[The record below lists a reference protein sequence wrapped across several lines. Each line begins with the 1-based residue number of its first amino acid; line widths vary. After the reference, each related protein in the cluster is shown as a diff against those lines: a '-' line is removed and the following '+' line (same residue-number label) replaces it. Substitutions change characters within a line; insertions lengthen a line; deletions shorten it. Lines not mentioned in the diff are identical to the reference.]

1 MFLHSQQP
9 VVVHRDLKSLN
20 VVLDMQFNI
29 KICDFGLTEIMEC
42 THITK
47 KNNGGSPRYMAPE
60 LYDKKSKVTEK
71 LDVWAMGCIL
81 AEIFGG
87 KIPYDDI
94 VELADL
100 TRAILVDKRLPA
112 IPTINCPL
120 AVQQVIAACLT
131 YDQERRPRS
140 KDIFD
145 QLRAAKKAQPRAT

>member
-1 MFLHSQQP
+1 MWSTDWWKWWNF
-9 VVVHRDLKSLN
+9 VHYVDHN
-20 VVLDMQFNI
+20 
-29 KICDFGLTEIMEC
+29 
-42 THITK
+42 
-47 KNNGGSPRYMAPE
+47 
-60 LYDKKSKVTEK
+60 KV
-71 LDVWAMGCIL
+71 
-81 AEIFGG
+81 
-87 KIPYDDI
+87 DDI

-145 QLRAAKKAQPRAT
+145 QLRAAKKAQPRATWVAIPEFGPR

>member
-1 MFLHSQQP
+1 
-9 VVVHRDLKSLN
+9 VHYVDHN
-20 VVLDMQFNI
+20 
-29 KICDFGLTEIMEC
+29 
-42 THITK
+42 
-47 KNNGGSPRYMAPE
+47 
-60 LYDKKSKVTEK
+60 KV
-71 LDVWAMGCIL
+71 
-81 AEIFGG
+81 
-87 KIPYDDI
+87 DDI